1 MADLKWIWIDNPPDE
16 ESMRASL
23 ATVPAWPGSDKTLA
37 DYSDHV
43 LPMQQW
49 KKPDKYAPPG
59 TKGHNEFK
67 LYMQVAG
74 RIKIFRDALSA
85 DPENSSFEEVV
96 DIRFLNDGIVLI
108 GGTLSCKFGKVQEY
122 ATGNPKVTSGADAT
136 NAIENAMT
144 SWRGR
149 AIAAVSGIGIIPGSG
164 VATAEEINTV
174 QIREEEG
181 ITTISEDGMK
191 KFVNG
196 EKETKK
202 SAEPDSTIKAM
213 VTAVERSCKAR
224 DLDFDETMQEIV
236 PTIVEVDV
244 KKTKIDKALLLTM
257 DVPQLVLIN
266 KAVMAKSEPVK
277 DAK

>member
-1 MADLKWIWIDNPPDE
+1 MADLKWTWIDNPPDE
-16 ESMRASL
+16 ETMKASL
-23 ATVPAWPGSDKTLA
+23 ATIPAWPGSNKTLA
-37 DYSDHV
+37 DYSDYV
-43 LPMQQW
+43 LPIKQW
-49 KKPDKYAPPG
+49 KKADKYAPEG
-59 TKGHNEFK
+59 TKGHNEYK

-85 DPENSSFEEVV
+85 DPEISSFEEIV

-122 ATGNPKVTSGADAT
+122 ATGNPKVTTGADAT

-164 VATAEEINTV
+164 VATAEEINTA

-181 ITTISEDGMK
+181 ITTISEDSMK
-191 KFVNG
+191 EFVSD
-196 EKETKK
+196 KKTTKK
-202 SAEPDSTIKAM
+202 SSEPDSTVKAM
-213 VTAVERSCKAR
+213 ITAIERSCQAR
-224 DLDFDETMQEIV
+224 KLDFDETMQVVV
-236 PTIVEVDV
+236 PTIVEIDIN
-244 KKTKIDKALLLTM
+244 KTSIDKELLLTM

-266 KAVMAKSEPVK
+266 KAVMAKSELNEDVQ
-277 DAK
+277 

>member
-16 ESMRASL
+16 ETMKASL

-43 LPMQQW
+43 LPMKQW
-49 KKPDKYAPPG
+49 KKADKYAQDG
-59 TKGHNEFK
+59 SKGHNEYK

-74 RIKIFRDALSA
+74 RIKIFRDALSS
-85 DPENSSFEEVV
+85 DPATSSFEEIV

-108 GGTLSCKFGKVQEY
+108 GGTLSCKYGKVQEY
-122 ATGNPKVTSGADAT
+122 ATGNPNVTSGADST

-164 VATAEEINTV
+164 VATAEEINTA
-174 QIREEEG
+174 QIRDEEG

-191 KFVNG
+191 KFVND

-224 DLDFDETMQEIV
+224 DLDFDKTMQEIV
-236 PTIVEVDV
+236 PTIVEVDA